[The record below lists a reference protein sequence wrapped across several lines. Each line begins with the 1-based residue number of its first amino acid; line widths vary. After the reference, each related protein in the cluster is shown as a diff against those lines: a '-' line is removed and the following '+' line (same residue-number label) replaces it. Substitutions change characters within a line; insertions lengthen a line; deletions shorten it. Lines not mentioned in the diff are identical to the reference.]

1 MSDELIQ
8 RVRTV
13 IANTQRIPVEKI
25 AIDSSFEELGIDSMD
40 GVNILFAL
48 ENEFNIT
55 IPDEEAKQIRNVRQM
70 IEGVEKL
77 IAGGPAPLLATWMLA
92 SFGWQAIS
100 VYIIACVVLTL
111 AAVVLLPDRSRADL
125 PAPAAVTPAAGQP
138 APG

>member
-8 RVRTV
+8 RVRNV

-25 AIDSSFEELGIDSMD
+25 TIDSSFQELGIDSMD

-55 IPDEEAKQIRNVRQM
+55 IPDDAAKQIRDVRQM

-77 IAGGPAPLLATWMLA
+77 IGGGT
-92 SFGWQAIS
+92 
-100 VYIIACVVLTL
+100 
-111 AAVVLLPDRSRADL
+111 AD
-125 PAPAAVTPAAGQP
+125 PAAVTS
-138 APG
+138 